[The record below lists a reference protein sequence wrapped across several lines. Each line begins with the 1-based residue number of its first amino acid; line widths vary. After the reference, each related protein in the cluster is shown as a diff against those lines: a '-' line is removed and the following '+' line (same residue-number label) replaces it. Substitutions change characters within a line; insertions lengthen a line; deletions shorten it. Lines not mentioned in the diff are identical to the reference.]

1 MMWSAADIEFSWDDF
16 GIELTALYEAYRRVH
31 GAATPGDFVA
41 ALMSGLVLCRDLK
54 LERAVATCASAG
66 GHPSELSFGDD
77 ELLQTAAL
85 QRILDELCSL
95 TMEDPLTGLFNRR
108 YFEHRLRLEGR
119 RAIRAYRPLSVM
131 MIDVDDF
138 KKLNDR
144 HGHLA
149 GDQALRSIADAI
161 RRVLRSTDEV
171 TSRIGGEE
179 FAVLMPDTAA
189 DGILVAAERVRS
201 AVEGCQ
207 GEGQPP
213 VTVSIGTAT
222 LDPTGRVVS
231 PEQVLDHADQALY
244 QAKEH
249 GRNLVRRFEPPA
261 TKRALTAVSRRE
273 RDALFE

>member
-1 MMWSAADIEFSWDDF
+1 MWSAADIEFSWDDF
-16 GIELTALYEAYRRVH
+16 GIELNALYEAYRRVH
-31 GAATPGDFVA
+31 VTATPSDFVA
-41 ALMSGLVLCRDLK
+41 ALMGGLVLCRDLE
-54 LERAVATCASAG
+54 LTPAVATCASAG
-66 GHPSELSFGDD
+66 GPSSELSFGDD
-77 ELLQTAAL
+77 GLFQTAAL

-119 RAIRAYRPLSVM
+119 RAIRTYRPLSVM

-144 HGHLA
+144 HGHRA

-189 DGILVAAERVRS
+189 DGILVAAERVRA

-207 GEGQPP
+207 EEGQPP

-222 LDPTGRVVS
+222 LDPSGRVVT
-231 PEQVLDHADQALY
+231 PEQILDHADKALY
-244 QAKEH
+244 RAKEH
-249 GRNLVRRFEPPA
+249 GRNLVRRFEAPA
-261 TKRALTAVSRRE
+261 PRHALTAVSRRE